1 MKMRWWN
8 FKVTYEN
15 YFPANGV
22 SHFTKILTYAT
33 DDVKEAEKIAKAGQI
48 RTLKDHNT
56 RKRCEFINHVISN
69 DK

>member
-33 DDVKEAEKIAKAGQI
+33 DDVKEAEKIAKQDIYDTTQLGI
-48 RTLKDHNT
+48 
-56 RKRCEFINHVISN
+56 
-69 DK
+69 DKVELIGESLDE